1 MTSGAELAR
10 VASPVFARHETF
22 HPRYGWLRKAFE
34 APTHGPDVFSR
45 PEATVLLGV
54 GKNMVHAIR
63 YWGLAYKILTEAPN
77 PARPRRPGVAATAF
91 GEVLLSEDGW
101 DPYLEQPGTLWLLH
115 WQLLASPCA
124 APVWWATFH
133 ALEAAA
139 MEDADIL
146 DRVFNVVT
154 AVPGWPRVAGGSVKK
169 DVDCLL
175 RMYASRSGGRQG
187 IEDLLDCP
195 FRELGLLQPVAGEPR
210 AYRFAVGVKPT
221 LPDAVVAYASLD
233 FAARTSPGSNTVTV
247 ARLAQEPGSPG
258 RAFRMPAAAIAAAL
272 ERVALGD
279 KRVKMAN
286 PAGSPQLLID
296 GDLASLAL
304 DLLSRY
310 YLGATGSTRSLPG
323 VDGAKPSPG
332 AAVPAARRSGASKVA
347 TG

>member
-10 VASPVFARHETF
+10 VATPIFARHETF

-63 YWGLAYKILTEAPN
+63 YWGLAYKILAEAPN
-77 PARPRRPGVAATAF
+77 PAHPRRPGVAVTPF

-115 WQLLASPCA
+115 WQLLAPPCV

-133 ALEAAA
+133 ALEAAP
-139 MEDADIL
+139 MDDADIL
-146 DRVFNVVT
+146 DRVLDVVA

-175 RMYASRSGGRQG
+175 RMYASRSGGRKG

-195 FRELGLLQPVAGEPR
+195 FRELGLLEPVAGEPR
-210 AYRFAVGVKPT
+210 AYRFAVGAKPT

-233 FAARTSPGSNTVTV
+233 FVARTSPGSNTATV

-258 RAFRMPAAAIAAAL
+258 RAFRIPAAAIAAAL
-272 ERVALGD
+272 ERVAVTD

-286 PAGSPQLLID
+286 PAGSPQLLVD
-296 GDLASLAL
+296 GDPASVARE
-304 DLLSRY
+304 LLSRY
-310 YLGATGSTRSLPG
+310 YLDATGSTRPLTG
-323 VDGAKPSPG
+323 VNGAKTAPG
-332 AAVPAARRSGASKVA
+332 ADRARRPRTAQVA
-347 TG
+347 AG

>member
-10 VASPVFARHETF
+10 VAAPVFARHETF

-63 YWGLAYKILTEAPN
+63 YWGLAYKILAEAPN
-77 PARPRRPGVAATAF
+77 PAHPRRPGVTVTPF

-115 WQLLASPCA
+115 WQLLAPPCA

-133 ALEAAA
+133 ALESTS
-139 MEDADIL
+139 MEDADFL
-146 DRVFNVVT
+146 DRVLDVIA
-154 AVPGWPRVAGGSVKK
+154 AVPGWPHIAGGSVKK

-195 FRELGLLQPVAGEPR
+195 FRELGLLVPVAGEPR
-210 AYRFAVGVKPT
+210 TYRFSVGPKPT

-233 FAARTSPGSNTVTV
+233 FAARTSPGSNTMTV
-247 ARLAQEPGSPG
+247 ARLAQDPGGPG
-258 RAFRMPAAAIAAAL
+258 RAFRIPVAAIAAAL
-272 ERVALGD
+272 ERVALVD
-279 KRVKMAN
+279 KRVKVAN
-286 PAGSPQLLID
+286 PAGNPQLLFD
-296 GDLASLAL
+296 ADPASLARQM
-304 DLLSRY
+304 LSRY
-310 YLGATGSTRSLPG
+310 YLGATGSTRPLPTE
-323 VDGAKPSPG
+323 GAPKAPTATHPVRRPG
-332 AAVPAARRSGASKVA
+332 TSSKKIA
-347 TG
+347 G